1 MKIKA
6 FICTAVLGAAA
17 IFGTAA
23 YADVIGEVLSTDIT
37 AYIDEQPIES
47 FNINDYTY
55 VIAEDLRGY
64 GFNVDWD
71 GEARTLTINR
81 NRSADR
87 NFMPMEKVNVKK
99 SDVVM
104 RAHAYDVYST
114 DIVTY
119 LGGDTVNAYNV
130 DGQTLIMIDELQK
143 YGIFDYN
150 DEKRSVKIDM
160 AGFDEE
166 SFPPQSERA
175 EISLDCEKEEGSITF
190 SGEVT
195 DGKPNGY
202 GVIAEH
208 YEFTN
213 GLQSTEDYYTSG
225 DFTGNKRNG
234 YIYFHGTK
242 TPHNGSDM
250 RVRDYYTLAYCT
262 DGTIAGQYSDY
273 AGNGVTGYYLSI
285 TECDGVLA
293 SRIEKNGTFK
303 REITVDDTYRYGYRI
318 DSEGYTDTT
327 GSIIDYTKTE
337 TGKIVK
343 VSGGTDTS
351 YIVDD
356 KGDLYGFGYIKDLGV
371 EKEVPVKLAS
381 GIRDVCAGY
390 FSNYISVIDTVGN
403 MYYLDDIRTKGA
415 DAPVIGR
422 NVKKAGEYFF
432 LTEDNKLY
440 RRPVDDNSKIYDEP
454 ELIAS
459 NVADFSAESLKIMF
473 TTTDGSLY
481 NARFKYDENS
491 GSAYL
496 DEYDLS
502 QPVKIAQSVS
512 SFAVSNGY
520 FIVDGDGIL
529 RGWNSPYY
537 GTQYANADT
546 IFKTKTPIA
555 ISYYVKDVANMGT
568 FIASLKVDNGLYVGP
583 NVLDDKEE
591 ALFGIKKETKIMDNV
606 SSFSLGFGYIL
617 AVKTDGTLWVWGRNN
632 DGNLGISGVSIAEEP
647 MQIADFYTLN

>member
-6 FICTAVLGAAA
+6 LIGAMVLGAAVVFA
-17 IFGTAA
+17 NSA

-71 GEARTLTINR
+71 SEARTLTVNR
-81 NRSADR
+81 NRNADR
-87 NFMPMEKVNVKK
+87 NFMPMEKVNIKK
-99 SDVVM
+99 SDVVL

-119 LGGDTVNAYNV
+119 LGGEAVNAYNV

-166 SFPPQSERA
+166 NFPDKSERE
-175 EISLDCEKEEGSITF
+175 EISLECEKDEGSITF
-190 SGEVT
+190 SGEIT

-202 GVIAEH
+202 GVISEH

-213 GLQSTEDYYTSG
+213 GMKYTEDYYTSG
-225 DFTGNKRNG
+225 DFSGNKRNG
-234 YIYFHGTK
+234 YIYCHGTK
-242 TPHNGSDM
+242 TPHNDSDM
-250 RVRDYYTLAYCT
+250 RIRNFYTLAYCT
-262 DGTIAGQYSDY
+262 NGTIAGKYSDY
-273 AGNGVTGYYLSI
+273 ESGVTGYYLSI
-285 TECDGVLA
+285 TECDGILD
-293 SRIEKNGTFK
+293 SRVEKKGTFQ

-318 DSEGYTDTT
+318 DSEGYTDTN
-327 GSIIDYTKTE
+327 GSIIDYSQTTV
-337 TGKIVK
+337 GKIVK
-343 VSGGTDTS
+343 VSGGSNAS
-351 YIVDD
+351 YIIDD
-356 KGDLYGFGYIKDLGV
+356 NGDLYGFGYISDL
-371 EKEVPVKLAS
+371 ETYKEDPVKLAS
-381 GIRDVCAGY
+381 GIRDVQAGY
-390 FSNYISVIDTVGN
+390 FSNYTSVIDESGN
-403 MYYLDDIRTKGA
+403 MYYLNDIRTKGA
-415 DAPVIGR
+415 NAPVVGR
-422 NVKKAGEYFF
+422 NVKKANDYFF

-440 RRPVDDNSKIYDEP
+440 RRPVDVISEIYTDP
-454 ELIAS
+454 ELVAS
-459 NVADFSAESLKIMF
+459 NVADFSAEALSIMF

-481 NARFKYDENS
+481 KARLNYNENS

-496 DEYDLS
+496 DDYDLS
-502 QPVKIAQSVS
+502 QPVKIAPSVS

-529 RGWNSPYY
+529 RGWSSPYY
-537 GTQYANADT
+537 GTQYADVDSVFT
-546 IFKTKTPIA
+546 VKSPIA
-555 ISYYVKDVANMGT
+555 ISMYVKDVANSGT
-568 FIASLKVDNGLYVGP
+568 FIASLKTDNGLYISP
-583 NVLDDKEE
+583 NVFGDKAE

-606 SSFSLGFGYIL
+606 SSFSLGYGYIL
-617 AVKTDGTLWVWGRNN
+617 AVKADGTLWVWGRNN
-632 DGNLGISGVSIAEEP
+632 DGSLGISGVSIAESP
-647 MQIADFYTLN
+647 IQITDFYTLD